1 MNPNSTEVKHQD
13 IIIQEPELLLISLT
27 EDQIALLKN
36 PRYLNLIKVIHE
48 KGPMIL
54 TEMAEEYAILAKDDE
69 AKSESTV
76 YRILNELKQNNI
88 VREAGKRLIEGK
100 TLSQTLYSLTNN
112 YIILDEVE
120 VDWEGNEGQ
129 RIFQEIVKI
138 IQILNPDKSID
149 NKALFQW
156 QLQFQRQ
163 VDSDKQKL
171 INSNKPEI
179 LDLLSVWAPTRINDI
194 IEALGWLS
202 VLLKDP
208 NAQQDYLNC
217 FSDASVIKAA
227 SLSSKV
233 NTIKRFAKGAYRDVI
248 HQYPDIKCEIM
259 EDDPR
264 RPYYDN
270 STYRPLFHVL
280 RDGPMTIKELV
291 KKYNEV
297 APVQRTPLTISRYV
311 KTLKKANLLVEV
323 GIRVTQGKKATQK
336 LYGSIARM
344 IALDKSCDTWDDERC
359 DQLLDTLIQ
368 LLQFLYSDLP
378 KANKECLRKFH
389 VASYKYVKTAFSK
402 FSEPE
407 NVNIRKLLHSYNWQ
421 DFFVALTG
429 FLDHQIFLNMPNM
442 REKLLKCF
450 SE

>member
-1 MNPNSTEVKHQD
+1 MNPNSTELNHQD
-13 IIIQEPELLLISLT
+13 IIIQEPDPLLVSLT
-27 EDQIALLKN
+27 GDQISLLKN
-36 PRYLNLIKVIHE
+36 PRYLNLVKVIHE
-48 KGPMIL
+48 KGPL
-54 TEMAEEYAILAKDDE
+54 TLADMAEEYAILAKDDE

-88 VREAGKRLIEGK
+88 VQEAGKRLIERK
-100 TLSQTLYSLTNN
+100 PLSQTLYSLKTKF
-112 YIILDEVE
+112 IILDEE
-120 VDWEGNEGQ
+120 EIDWVGSDGQ

-138 IQILNPDKSID
+138 LQILNPDKSID
-149 NKALFQW
+149 DKALFQW
-156 QLQFQRQ
+156 QLQFQHQ
-163 VDSDKQKL
+163 VDTDKQKL
-171 INSNKPEI
+171 INSKNPKI
-179 LDLLSVWAPTRINDI
+179 LEMLSVWAPTRINNI

-202 VLLKDP
+202 VLIKDP

-217 FSDASVIKAA
+217 FSDASEGDTV

-233 NTIKRFAKGAYRDVI
+233 DTLKRSLKGAYRDVI

-264 RPYYDN
+264 RQYFDK
-270 STYRPLFHVL
+270 SAYRPLFHVL
-280 RDGPMTIKELV
+280 KDGPLTIKELV
-291 KKYNEV
+291 TKYNEV
-297 APVQRTPLTISRYV
+297 APVQRTPSTISRYV
-311 KTLKKANLLVEV
+311 KTLKETNLLIEV

-344 IALDKSCDTWDDERC
+344 IALDKTCDTWDDERC

-368 LLQFLYSDLP
+368 LFQFLYPDLP
-378 KANKECLRKFH
+378 KANKECLRNFH
-389 VASYKYVKTAFSK
+389 IASYEYVKIAFSK

-407 NVNIRKLLHSYNWQ
+407 NKNIRKLLHSYNWQ

-442 REKLLKCF
+442 RKQLLKCF